1 MGKARLWMSG
11 VSPWQGEGN
20 HPSLEVPWDLHI
32 LSSHHRFAHSMGVT
46 VRMQQ
51 ASALPRGGPR

>member
-20 HPSLEVPWDLHI
+20 HPSREVPWDLHI

-51 ASALPRGGPR
+51 ASALP